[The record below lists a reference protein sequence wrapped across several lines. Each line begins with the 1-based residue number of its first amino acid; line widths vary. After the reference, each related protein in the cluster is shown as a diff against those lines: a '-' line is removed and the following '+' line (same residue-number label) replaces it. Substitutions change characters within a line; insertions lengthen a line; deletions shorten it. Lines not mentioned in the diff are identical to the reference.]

1 MATQYNNELK
11 CVSVEW
17 DFLQGLLVKNQPVP
31 CLQALRKEKSRNAA
45 RFRRGKENF
54 EFYELAKMLPLPG
67 AITSQLDKA
76 SIIRLTI
83 SYLRMRDFANL
94 GDPPWNLRIEG
105 PPPNISV
112 KAIGTQQRGSP
123 TSLAIEL
130 FEQHLGGHILQ
141 SLDGFIFALNREGKF
156 LYISETVSIYLGL
169 SQVELTGSSI
179 FDYIHPGDHVEVAE
193 QLGLKLPTGRGHSS
207 QTSNEDGAS
216 STSSSSLAETPDPV
230 YSGSPGL
237 LGDDNM
243 LERTFFIR
251 MKSTLTKRGVHVKSS
266 GYKVIH
272 VTGRLRSR
280 ISLPHT
286 RAVPTGFMGM
296 VALAHTLPPSTINE
310 VRIECH
316 MFVSRVSLDLQIIY
330 CENRI
335 SDYMDLSTTDV
346 VGKNCYHFIHA
357 EDVEGIRHSHLDL
370 LNKGQ
375 VVTKYY
381 RWMQKNGG
389 YMWVQSSATISIN
402 VKNGNEK
409 NIIWVNHVLSKPEH
423 RDTPM
428 DISQLPLSAIK
439 SSKQLELSDSE
450 SDSREHLE
458 RDNPKDAGRR
468 SSYEKVAGPR
478 PEDWKRSATQSEE
491 EMTSAKDDSDSSL
504 PDDSDSEGPSAGRK
518 SFVLSKVKRMKVEG
532 HGEGRPAREARG
544 ATPGGVDG
552 GGGGGGGGGGDTDSS
567 EDESSGGGGLPS
579 KHQYLKRKKK
589 PRDGSAARAKSSD
602 SPSPSASDFGGGRAA
617 SNPAS
622 DRISPL
628 KIKTE
633 VIQPINFD
641 NNSTIWNYPPN
652 REVMRSELPYRLAK
666 ASASE
671 PFHPAAPPPTALHVA
686 IPDSVLTPPGADA
699 ANNNNNNGGQK
710 TPFSASPRAVLG
722 GTSDALSPPLSGS
735 PRDDKA
741 QAQAQAQAP
750 VVYTS
755 ELEMVQRLHAG
766 NMVLPLVHPMGG
778 AVVGGG
784 GGGGGGGAAHPPALA
799 SASAPQS
806 LYTTS
811 TIRYAPADVTLAMQG
826 NLLPAA
832 AAAAH
837 ALNFVDL
844 NASSFGADSKA
855 QVEMIYHHV
864 QRLNMAGPFAGPA
877 GPVGLTQV
885 PAGSVF
891 TTAEALLST
900 LPFPMN
906 TGSIHAPQTL
916 ERKED

>member
-1 MATQYNNELK
+1 MLKMATQYNNELK

-112 KAIGTQQRGSP
+112 KAIGSQQRRSS

-193 QLGLKLPTGRGHSS
+193 QLGLKLPSGRGHSS

-216 STSSSSLAETPDPV
+216 STSSSSLAETPESGKAD
-230 YSGSPGL
+230 SGSPSL
-237 LGDDNM
+237 LGDDNV
-243 LERTFFIR
+243 LERTFFVR

-286 RAVPTGFMGM
+286 RAVPTSFMGM

-423 RDTPM
+423 RNTPM

-450 SDSREHLE
+450 SDSQEHLE
-458 RDNPKDAGRR
+458 RDNPKDTGKR
-468 SSYEKVAGPR
+468 SNYEKLAAPHSEG
-478 PEDWKRSATQSEE
+478 WKRSASQSEE
-491 EMTSAKDDSDSSL
+491 ELTSAKDDSDSSL
-504 PDDSDSEGPSAGRK
+504 PDDSDSEGPSTGRR

-532 HGEGRPAREARG
+532 DGEVRPVAREPRSSL
-544 ATPGGVDG
+544 PSGGD
-552 GGGGGGGGGGDTDSS
+552 GDTDSS
-567 EDESSGGGGLPS
+567 EDESSGLAS
-579 KHQYLKRKKK
+579 KPQYLKRKRR
-589 PRDGSAARAKSSD
+589 PRESSAARAKSSD
-602 SPSPSASDFGGGRAA
+602 SPSPGASNFGGGGGGGRAP
-617 SNPAS
+617 SKPAP

-633 VIQPINFD
+633 AVQPVNFD
-641 NNSTIWNYPPN
+641 NNSAIWNFPPN
-652 REVMRSELPYRLAK
+652 REVMRSELPYRLAT
-666 ASASE
+666 SE
-671 PFHPAAPPPTALHVA
+671 HFHPVPALHVA
-686 IPDSVLTPPGADA
+686 IPDSVLTPPGGADA
-699 ANNNNNNGGQK
+699 SGGQK
-710 TPFSASPRAVLG
+710 TPFSSPATPPPAARSVLAAGAGTG
-722 GTSDALSPPLSGS
+722 GSSDALSPPLSGS
-735 PRDDKA
+735 PREDKA
-741 QAQAQAQAP
+741 QAAAYAR
-750 VVYTS
+750 
-755 ELEMVQRLHAG
+755 ELEMVHQRRLHA
-766 NMVLPLVHPMGG
+766 VLPLVTPHPVSG
-778 AVVGGG
+778 ASPSPSPSSSVVVGGSSSG
-784 GGGGGGGAAHPPALA
+784 PPT
-799 SASAPQS
+799 QG

-811 TIRYAPADVTLAMQG
+811 TIRYAPADVALAMQG

-832 AAAAH
+832 AAI
-837 ALNFVDL
+837 NFVDL
-844 NASSFGADSKA
+844 NASAFGSGGGSAADSKA

-864 QRLNMAGPFAGPA
+864 QRLNMAGPFTS
-877 GPVGLTQV
+877 PVGAAGLTQV

-906 TGSIHAPQTL
+906 MGSIHAPQTL

>member
-1 MATQYNNELK
+1 MLKMATQYNNELK

-112 KAIGTQQRGSP
+112 KAIGSQQRRSS

-193 QLGLKLPTGRGHSS
+193 QLGLKLPSGRGHSS

-216 STSSSSLAETPDPV
+216 STSSSSLAETPESD
-230 YSGSPGL
+230 SGSPSL
-237 LGDDNM
+237 LGDDNV

-280 ISLPHT
+280 ILLPHA
-286 RAVPTGFMGM
+286 RAVPTSFMGM

-439 SSKQLELSDSE
+439 TSKQLELSDSE

-458 RDNPKDAGRR
+458 RDNPKDIGKR
-468 SSYEKVAGPR
+468 SNYEKGTEPR
-478 PEDWKRSATQSEE
+478 TEGWKRSASQSEE
-491 EMTSAKDDSDSSL
+491 ELTSAKDDSDTSQ
-504 PDDSDSEGPSAGRK
+504 PDDSDSEGPSAGRR
-518 SFVLSKVKRMKVEG
+518 SFILSKVKRMKVEG
-532 HGEGRPAREARG
+532 DSEVRPAARESRSSL
-544 ATPGGVDG
+544 PSGGD
-552 GGGGGGGGGGDTDSS
+552 GDTDSS
-567 EDESSGGGGLPS
+567 EDENGGLAS
-579 KHQYLKRKKK
+579 KPQYLKRKKR
-589 PRDGSAARAKSSD
+589 PRESSASRARSSD
-602 SPSPSASDFGGGRAA
+602 SPSPGASDFGGGGGGGRTP
-617 SNPAS
+617 SKPTP

-633 VIQPINFD
+633 ATQPVNFD
-641 NNSTIWNYPPN
+641 NNSAIWNFPPN
-652 REVMRSELPYRLAK
+652 REVMRSELPYRLAT
-666 ASASE
+666 SE
-671 PFHPAAPPPTALHVA
+671 HFHPVPTLHVA
-686 IPDSVLTPPGADA
+686 IPDSVLTPPGGADA
-699 ANNNNNNGGQK
+699 SGGQK
-710 TPFSASPRAVLG
+710 TPFSSPTSPPPAARSVLAAGG
-722 GTSDALSPPLSGS
+722 GTGGSSDALSPPLSGS
-735 PRDDKA
+735 PREDKA
-741 QAQAQAQAP
+741 QAVAYAH
-750 VVYTS
+750 
-755 ELEMVQRLHAG
+755 ELEMVHQRRLHA
-766 NMVLPLVHPMGG
+766 VLPLVTPHPVSG
-778 AVVGGG
+778 AGPSSSPSSSIVVGGG
-784 GGGGGGGAAHPPALA
+784 SGGPP
-799 SASAPQS
+799 PQG

-811 TIRYAPADVTLAMQG
+811 TIRYAPADVALAMQG

-832 AAAAH
+832 AAI
-837 ALNFVDL
+837 NFVDL
-844 NASSFGADSKA
+844 NASAFGGGGGSTADSKA

-864 QRLNMAGPFAGPA
+864 QRLNMAGPFAS
-877 GPVGLTQV
+877 PVGAAGLTQV

>member
-1 MATQYNNELK
+1 MLKMATQYNNELK

-112 KAIGTQQRGSP
+112 KAIGTQQRRSP

-130 FEQHLGGHILQ
+130 FEQHVGGHILQ
-141 SLDGFIFALNREGKF
+141 SLDGFIFALNQEGKF

-193 QLGLKLPTGRGHSS
+193 QLGLKVPSSRGHSS
-207 QTSNEDGAS
+207 QAPAEDGAS
-216 STSSSSLAETPDPV
+216 STSSSSLAETPEPD
-230 YSGSPGL
+230 SASPSL
-237 LGDDNM
+237 LSEDAA
-243 LERTFFIR
+243 LERTFFVR
-251 MKSTLTKRGVHVKSS
+251 MKSTLTKRGVHIKSS

-272 VTGRLRSR
+272 VTGRLRPR
-280 ISLPHT
+280 ISLPHA
-286 RAVPTGFMGM
+286 RAVPTKFMGM

-335 SDYMDLSTTDV
+335 SDYMDLSTADV

-409 NIIWVNHVLSKPEH
+409 NIIWVNHVLSKPEL

-428 DISQLPLSAIK
+428 DISQLPLSSIK
-439 SSKQLELSDSE
+439 ASKQLVLSDSE
-450 SDSREHLE
+450 SDSREHIGSHDPKATGKASNLE
-458 RDNPKDAGRR
+458 AGVRAR
-468 SSYEKVAGPR
+468 SEA
-478 PEDWKRSATQSEE
+478 WKRSDSPSEE

-504 PDDSDSEGPSAGRK
+504 SDSEGPSGGRR
-518 SFVLSKVKRMKVEG
+518 SLVLPRVKRMKVEG
-532 HGEGRPAREARG
+532 QAEAGPGRELRG
-544 ATPGGVDG
+544 SGPSDG
-552 GGGGGGGGGGDTDSS
+552 GTGASS
-567 EDESSGGGGLPS
+567 EEEESGGLAARHLYP
-579 KHQYLKRKKK
+579 KRRKR
-589 PRDGSAARAKSSD
+589 PRDGSGPRAKAPGVADRDSTLKVKTEATPAIGYEGRRPAWDYPSEREAAYHQRAAKAPPATSD
-602 SPSPSASDFGGGRAA
+602 HFGADPPLSPPGAADNPGGRKTPFGPSPRASDAR
-617 SNPAS
+617 SPAPPS
-622 DRISPL
+622 ADD
-628 KIKTE
+628 KAE
-633 VIQPINFD
+633 V
-641 NNSTIWNYPPN
+641 
-652 REVMRSELPYRLAK
+652 LALTQ
-666 ASASE
+666 
-671 PFHPAAPPPTALHVA
+671 APPP
-686 IPDSVLTPPGADA
+686 PP
-699 ANNNNNNGGQK
+699 
-710 TPFSASPRAVLG
+710 S
-722 GTSDALSPPLSGS
+722 
-735 PRDDKA
+735 
-741 QAQAQAQAP
+741 
-750 VVYTS
+750 
-755 ELEMVQRLHAG
+755 
-766 NMVLPLVHPMGG
+766 
-778 AVVGGG
+778 
-784 GGGGGGGAAHPPALA
+784 
-799 SASAPQS
+799 S
-806 LYTTS
+806 LYAAS
-811 TIRYAPADVTLAMQG
+811 TIRYAPADVALAVPG
-826 NLLPAA
+826 NLLP
-832 AAAAH
+832 AAAH
-837 ALNFVDL
+837 ALNFVEL
-844 NASSFGADSKA
+844 NGPAFGAEQKA

-864 QRLNMAGPFAGPA
+864 QRLNMAANPFGSPA
-877 GPVGLTQV
+877 AAAGLTQV

-891 TTAEALLST
+891 TTAEALFST

-906 TGSIHAPQTL
+906 AGTIHPPQAL

>member
-1 MATQYNNELK
+1 MERAASGAAGAGNQSWRTGQ
-11 CVSVEW
+11 
-17 DFLQGLLVKNQPVP
+17 QG
-31 CLQALRKEKSRNAA
+31 LQALRKEKSRNAA

-112 KAIGTQQRGSP
+112 KAIGTQQRRSP
-123 TSLAIEL
+123 NSLAIEL

-169 SQVELTGSSI
+169 SQVELTGSSM

-193 QLGLKLPTGRGHSS
+193 QLGLKLPSGRGHSS
-207 QTSNEDGAS
+207 QTPNEDGAS
-216 STSSSSLAETPDPV
+216 STSSSSLAETPESGEQPQLFQPNQVTKIPHPWNYSGRSSD
-230 YSGSPGL
+230 SGSPSL

-251 MKSTLTKRGVHVKSS
+251 MKSTLTKRGVHIKSS

-280 ISLPHT
+280 ISMPHT
-286 RAVPTGFMGM
+286 RAIPTGFMGM

-428 DISQLPLSAIK
+428 DISQLPLSTIK
-439 SSKQLELSDSE
+439 ASKQLELSDSE

-458 RDNPKDAGRR
+458 RDNPKDMGKRGN
-468 SSYEKVAGPR
+468 YEKVAGSR
-478 PEDWKRSATQSEE
+478 SENWKRSGSQSEE
-491 EMTSAKDDSDSSL
+491 GMTSAKDDSDSSL
-504 PDDSDSEGPSAGRK
+504 PDDSDSEGLSAGRK

-532 HGEGRPAREARG
+532 HGEGRPGREPRG
-544 ATPGGVDG
+544 STPSGGD
-552 GGGGGGGGGGDTDSS
+552 GDTDSS
-567 EDESSGGGGLPS
+567 EDESGGGLPS
-579 KHQYLKRKKK
+579 KHQYLKRKKR
-589 PRDGSAARAKSSD
+589 PRDSSAARAKSSD
-602 SPSPSASDFGGGRAA
+602 SPSPGASDFGGGARVQ
-617 SNPAS
+617 SNSAS

-666 ASASE
+666 ASTLE
-671 PFHPAAPPPTALHVA
+671 PFHPAQTGAALHVA

-699 ANNNNNNGGQK
+699 SSGQK

-722 GTSDALSPPLSGS
+722 GSSDALSPPLSGS

-741 QAQAQAQAP
+741 HSAP
-750 VVYTS
+750 VVYAS

-766 NMVLPLVHPMGG
+766 NVVLPLVHPMGG
-778 AVVGGG
+778 VNPSSIATT
-784 GGGGGGGAAHPPALA
+784 
-799 SASAPQS
+799 PQS

-832 AAAAH
+832 AH
-837 ALNFVDL
+837 TINFVDL
-844 NASSFGADSKA
+844 NASSFGADSKT

-864 QRLNMAGPFAGPA
+864 QRLNMAGPFAS
-877 GPVGLTQV
+877 PVGAAGLTQV

>member
-1 MATQYNNELK
+1 MNPATGRR
-11 CVSVEW
+11 
-17 DFLQGLLVKNQPVP
+17 GLLPKISLGADFFF
-31 CLQALRKEKSRNAA
+31 CLS
-45 RFRRGKENF
+45 F
-54 EFYELAKMLPLPG
+54 LP
-67 AITSQLDKA
+67 
-76 SIIRLTI
+76 
-83 SYLRMRDFANL
+83 
-94 GDPPWNLRIEG
+94 
-105 PPPNISV
+105 
-112 KAIGTQQRGSP
+112 
-123 TSLAIEL
+123 
-130 FEQHLGGHILQ
+130 Q

-193 QLGLKLPTGRGHSS
+193 QLGLKLPSARGHSS
-207 QTSNEDGAS
+207 QASNEDGAS
-216 STSSSSLAETPDPV
+216 STSSSSLAEAPESE
-230 YSGSPGL
+230 SGSPGL
-237 LGDDNM
+237 LGDEHV

-286 RAVPTGFMGM
+286 RALPTGFMGM

-423 RDTPM
+423 RETPM
-428 DISQLPLSAIK
+428 DISQLPLAAIK

-458 RDNPKDAGRR
+458 RDNPKEPGKRGG
-468 SSYEKVAGPR
+468 YQKVAPPR
-478 PEDWKRSATQSEE
+478 PEGWKRSASQSEEDDEE

-504 PDDSDSEGPSAGRK
+504 PDDDDSDSEGRK
-518 SFVLSKVKRMKVEG
+518 SFVLSQVKRMKVEG
-532 HGEGRPAREARG
+532 DGEGRPAREARG
-544 ATPGGVDG
+544 CTPGALEG
-552 GGGGGGGGGGDTDSS
+552 GDSDTDSS
-567 EDESSGGGGLPS
+567 EDRSAAGLPS
-579 KHQYLKRKKK
+579 KQPYLKRKKR
-589 PRDGSAARAKSSD
+589 PGREASALRAKSSD
-602 SPSPSASDFGGGRAA
+602 SPPSPGASDFGGGR
-617 SNPAS
+617 
-622 DRISPL
+622 RERVSPL

-633 VIQPINFD
+633 VVQPVNFD
-641 NNSTIWNYPPN
+641 NHSAIWNYPPN
-652 REVMRSELPYRLAK
+652 REVVRSELPYRLAK
-666 ASASE
+666 AAASSE
-671 PFHPAAPPPTALHVA
+671 AFHPAQAA
-686 IPDSVLTPPGADA
+686 IPDSVLTPPGADVPS
-699 ANNNNNNGGQK
+699 GGGGGSSSSGQK
-710 TPFSASPRAVLG
+710 ATSYGSASPRAA
-722 GTSDALSPPLSGS
+722 DALSPPLSGS
-735 PRDDKA
+735 PREDTSNNNNGGGGSSGSSKA
-741 QAQAQAQAP
+741 HAP
-750 VVYTS
+750 IVYAS
-755 ELEMVQRLHAG
+755 ELEMVQRLQAG
-766 NMVLPLVHPMGG
+766 NMVLPLVHPMG
-778 AVVGGG
+778 V
-784 GGGGGGGAAHPPALA
+784 AAANHAANNPGMG
-799 SASAPQS
+799 PQS
-806 LYTTS
+806 LYTAS
-811 TIRYAPADVTLAMQG
+811 TIRYAPADVTLAMPG

-832 AAAAH
+832 AHAAI
-837 ALNFVDL
+837 NFVDL
-844 NASSFGADSKA
+844 NASGFAADPKA

-864 QRLNMAGPFAGPA
+864 QRLNMAAPFGGPISAA
-877 GPVGLTQV
+877 GLTQV

>member
-1 MATQYNNELK
+1 MERAASAAAGAGNQSWRTGQ
-11 CVSVEW
+11 
-17 DFLQGLLVKNQPVP
+17 QG
-31 CLQALRKEKSRNAA
+31 LQALRKEKSRNAA

-105 PPPNISV
+105 PPPNMSV

-123 TSLAIEL
+123 ASLAIEL

-169 SQVELTGSSI
+169 SQVELTGSSV

-207 QTSNEDGAS
+207 QNSNEDGAS
-216 STSSSSLAETPDPV
+216 STSSSSLAATPESD
-230 YSGSPGL
+230 SGSPGL
-237 LGDDNM
+237 LGEDNV
-243 LERTFFIR
+243 LERTFFVR

-286 RAVPTGFMGM
+286 RALPTSFMGM

-335 SDYMDLSTTDV
+335 SDYMDLSTADV

-375 VVTKYY
+375 VVTNYY
-381 RWMQKNGG
+381 RWLQKNGG

-409 NIIWVNHVLSKPEH
+409 NIIWVNHVLSKAEH
-423 RDTPM
+423 RDIPM

-439 SSKQLELSDSE
+439 TSKRMELSDSE

-458 RDNPKDAGRR
+458 RDNPKDAGKR
-468 SSYEKVAGPR
+468 SSYAKVTGSR
-478 PEDWKRSATQSEE
+478 SVDWKRSASQSEE

-504 PDDSDSEGPSAGRK
+504 PDDSDSEGPGANRK

-532 HGEGRPAREARG
+532 HGEGRPARELRG
-544 ATPGGVDG
+544 STPS
-552 GGGGGGGGGGDTDSS
+552 GGDTDSS
-567 EDESSGGGGLPS
+567 EDESAGGLPS
-579 KHQYLKRKKK
+579 KHQYLKRKKR
-589 PRDGSAARAKSSD
+589 PRDGSALRAKASN
-602 SPSPSASDFGGGRAA
+602 SPSPSASDFGSGGGRAP
-617 SNPAS
+617 SNPVS

-666 ASASE
+666 ASTSE
-671 PFHPAAPPPTALHVA
+671 PFHPTQTGAALHVA

-699 ANNNNNNGGQK
+699 SSGQK

-722 GTSDALSPPLSGS
+722 GSSDALSPPLSGS
-735 PRDDKA
+735 PREDKA
-741 QAQAQAQAP
+741 HSAP
-750 VVYTS
+750 VVYSS

-778 AVVGGG
+778 TN
-784 GGGGGGGAAHPPALA
+784 PSSIA
-799 SASAPQS
+799 SGPQS

-832 AAAAH
+832 AH
-837 ALNFVDL
+837 AINFVDL

-864 QRLNMAGPFAGPA
+864 QRLNMAGPFAS
-877 GPVGLTQV
+877 PVGAAGLTQV

-906 TGSIHAPQTL
+906 TGIHPPQTL

>member
-1 MATQYNNELK
+1 MLKMATQYNNELK

-112 KAIGTQQRGSP
+112 KGTQQRRSP

-130 FEQHLGGHILQ
+130 FEQHVGGHILQ

-193 QLGLKLPTGRGHSS
+193 QLGLKLPSSRGHSA
-207 QTSNEDGAS
+207 QAPTEDGAS
-216 STSSSSLAETPDPV
+216 STSSSSLAETPEPE
-230 YSGSPGL
+230 SASPGL
-237 LGDDNM
+237 LSEDAA
-243 LERTFFIR
+243 LERTFFVR
-251 MKSTLTKRGVHVKSS
+251 MKSTLTKRGVHIKSS

-272 VTGRLRSR
+272 VTGRLRPR
-280 ISLPHT
+280 ISLPHA
-286 RAVPTGFMGM
+286 RAVPTKFMGM

-335 SDYMDLSTTDV
+335 SDYMDLSTADV

-409 NIIWVNHVLSKPEH
+409 NIIWVNHVLSKPEL

-428 DISQLPLSAIK
+428 DISQLPLSSSKA
-439 SSKQLELSDSE
+439 SKQLELSDSE
-450 SDSREHLE
+450 SDSREHIGSN
-458 RDNPKDAGRR
+458 NPKATGKVSGLEVSSEAR
-468 SSYEKVAGPR
+468 SEA
-478 PEDWKRSATQSEE
+478 WKRPGSQSEE

-504 PDDSDSEGPSAGRK
+504 SDSEEPSGGGRR
-518 SFVLSKVKRMKVEG
+518 SFVLSRVKRMKVEG
-532 HGEGRPAREARG
+532 QAEGGHRGSGPSDGGTGSSEEEAGGPAARHQYPKRRKRLREGPGPRGKAPAPPERAPTLKVKTEATQPVSYEGHSSVWDYPPPPEREAAYR
-544 ATPGGVDG
+544 AAKAP
-552 GGGGGGGGGGDTDSS
+552 
-567 EDESSGGGGLPS
+567 
-579 KHQYLKRKKK
+579 
-589 PRDGSAARAKSSD
+589 SAASD
-602 SPSPSASDFGGGRAA
+602 HFGPPE
-617 SNPAS
+617 PALS
-622 DRISPL
+622 
-628 KIKTE
+628 
-633 VIQPINFD
+633 
-641 NNSTIWNYPPN
+641 
-652 REVMRSELPYRLAK
+652 
-666 ASASE
+666 
-671 PFHPAAPPPTALHVA
+671 
-686 IPDSVLTPPGADA
+686 PPGAA
-699 ANNNNNNGGQK
+699 ENPGGRK
-710 TPFSASPRAVLG
+710 TPFGPSPRAAPG
-722 GTSDALSPPLSGS
+722 ASSDALSPP
-735 PRDDKA
+735 PPPPADDKA
-741 QAQAQAQAP
+741 EVLALAQAQAP
-750 VVYTS
+750 
-755 ELEMVQRLHAG
+755 
-766 NMVLPLVHPMGG
+766 
-778 AVVGGG
+778 
-784 GGGGGGGAAHPPALA
+784 PP
-799 SASAPQS
+799 SS
-806 LYTTS
+806 LYAAS
-811 TIRYAPADVTLAMQG
+811 TIRYAPADVALAVPG

-832 AAAAH
+832 H
-837 ALNFVDL
+837 AINFVDL
-844 NASSFGADSKA
+844 NGPAFGAEQKA

-864 QRLNMAGPFAGPA
+864 QRLNMAANPFGAPAAGLA
-877 GPVGLTQV
+877 QV

-891 TTAEALLST
+891 TTAEALFST

-906 TGSIHAPQTL
+906 AGTIHPPQAL
-916 ERKED
+916 DRKDD

>member
-1 MATQYNNELK
+1 MLKMATQYNNELK

-112 KAIGTQQRGSP
+112 KAIGTQQRRSP

-130 FEQHLGGHILQ
+130 FEQHVGGHILQ
-141 SLDGFIFALNREGKF
+141 SLDGFIFALNQEGKF

-193 QLGLKLPTGRGHSS
+193 QLGLKLPSSRGHSS
-207 QTSNEDGAS
+207 QAPAEDGAS
-216 STSSSSLAETPDPV
+216 STSSSSLAETPEPD
-230 YSGSPGL
+230 SASPSL
-237 LGDDNM
+237 LSEDAA
-243 LERTFFIR
+243 LERTFFVR
-251 MKSTLTKRGVHVKSS
+251 MKSTLTKRGVHIKSS

-272 VTGRLRSR
+272 VTGRLRPR
-280 ISLPHT
+280 ISLPHA
-286 RAVPTGFMGM
+286 RAVPTKFMGM

-335 SDYMDLSTTDV
+335 SDYMDLSTADV

-409 NIIWVNHVLSKPEH
+409 NIIWVNHVLSKPEL

-428 DISQLPLSAIK
+428 DISQLPLSSIK
-439 SSKQLELSDSE
+439 ASKQLVLSDSE
-450 SDSREHLE
+450 SDSREHIGSHDPKATGKASNLE
-458 RDNPKDAGRR
+458 AGVRAR
-468 SSYEKVAGPR
+468 SEA
-478 PEDWKRSATQSEE
+478 WKRSDSPSEE

-504 PDDSDSEGPSAGRK
+504 SDSEGPSGGRR
-518 SFVLSKVKRMKVEG
+518 SLVLPRVKRMKVEG
-532 HGEGRPAREARG
+532 QAEAGPGRELRG
-544 ATPGGVDG
+544 SGPSDG
-552 GGGGGGGGGGDTDSS
+552 GTGASS
-567 EDESSGGGGLPS
+567 EEEESGGLAARHLYP
-579 KHQYLKRKKK
+579 KRRKR
-589 PRDGSAARAKSSD
+589 PRDGSGPRAKAPGVADRD
-602 SPSPSASDFGGGRAA
+602 STLKVKTEATPAIGYEGRRPAWDYPSEREAAYHHRAAKAPPAASDHFGAD
-617 SNPAS
+617 P
-622 DRISPL
+622 PL
-628 KIKTE
+628 
-633 VIQPINFD
+633 
-641 NNSTIWNYPPN
+641 S
-652 REVMRSELPYRLAK
+652 
-666 ASASE
+666 
-671 PFHPAAPPPTALHVA
+671 
-686 IPDSVLTPPGADA
+686 PPGAAD
-699 ANNNNNNGGQK
+699 NPGGRK
-710 TPFSASPRAVLG
+710 TPFGPSPRA
-722 GTSDALSPPLSGS
+722 SDARSPAPPSA
-735 PRDDKA
+735 DDKA
-741 QAQAQAQAP
+741 EVLALAQAQ
-750 VVYTS
+750 
-755 ELEMVQRLHAG
+755 
-766 NMVLPLVHPMGG
+766 
-778 AVVGGG
+778 
-784 GGGGGGGAAHPPALA
+784 PPPPPP
-799 SASAPQS
+799 SS
-806 LYTTS
+806 LYAAS
-811 TIRYAPADVTLAMQG
+811 TIRYAPADVALAVPG
-826 NLLPAA
+826 NLLP

-837 ALNFVDL
+837 ALNFVEL
-844 NASSFGADSKA
+844 NGPAFGAEQKA

-864 QRLNMAGPFAGPA
+864 QRLNMAANPFGSPAAAAGLA
-877 GPVGLTQV
+877 QV

-891 TTAEALLST
+891 TTAEALFST

-906 TGSIHAPQTL
+906 AGTIHPPQAL

>member
-1 MATQYNNELK
+1 MLKMATQYNNELK

-112 KAIGTQQRGSP
+112 KAIGSQQRRSS

-130 FEQHLGGHILQ
+130 FEQHLGGHIL
-141 SLDGFIFALNREGKF
+141 
-156 LYISETVSIYLGL
+156 
-169 SQVELTGSSI
+169 QVELTGSSI

-193 QLGLKLPTGRGHSS
+193 QLGLKLPSGRGHSS

-216 STSSSSLAETPDPV
+216 STSSSSLAETPESGKAD
-230 YSGSPGL
+230 SGSPSL
-237 LGDDNM
+237 LGDDNV

-280 ISLPHT
+280 ISLPHA
-286 RAVPTGFMGM
+286 RAVPTSFMGM

-423 RDTPM
+423 RNTPM

-458 RDNPKDAGRR
+458 RDNPKDTGKR
-468 SSYEKVAGPR
+468 SNYEKLAAPR
-478 PEDWKRSATQSEE
+478 SEGWKRSVSQSEE
-491 EMTSAKDDSDSSL
+491 ELTSAKDDSDSSL
-504 PDDSDSEGPSAGRK
+504 PDDSDSEGPSTGRR

-532 HGEGRPAREARG
+532 DGEVRPVVREPRSSL
-544 ATPGGVDG
+544 PSGGD
-552 GGGGGGGGGGDTDSS
+552 GDTDSS
-567 EDESSGGGGLPS
+567 EDESSGLAS
-579 KHQYLKRKKK
+579 KPQYLKRKRR
-589 PRDGSAARAKSSD
+589 PRESSAARAKSSD
-602 SPSPSASDFGGGRAA
+602 SPSPGASNFGSGGGGGRAP
-617 SNPAS
+617 SKPAP

-633 VIQPINFD
+633 AIQPVNFD
-641 NNSTIWNYPPN
+641 NNSAIWNFPPN
-652 REVMRSELPYRLAK
+652 REVMRSELPYRLAT
-666 ASASE
+666 SE
-671 PFHPAAPPPTALHVA
+671 HFHPVPALHVA
-686 IPDSVLTPPGADA
+686 IPDSVLTPPGGADA
-699 ANNNNNNGGQK
+699 SGGQK
-710 TPFSASPRAVLG
+710 TPFSSPATPPPAARSVLAAGTGTG
-722 GTSDALSPPLSGS
+722 GSSDALSPPLSGS
-735 PRDDKA
+735 PREDKA
-741 QAQAQAQAP
+741 QAAAYAR
-750 VVYTS
+750 
-755 ELEMVQRLHAG
+755 ELEMVHQRRLHA
-766 NMVLPLVHPMGG
+766 VLPLVTPHPVSG
-778 AVVGGG
+778 ASPSPSPSSSVVVGGSSSG
-784 GGGGGGGAAHPPALA
+784 PP
-799 SASAPQS
+799 PQG

-811 TIRYAPADVTLAMQG
+811 TIRYAPADVALAMQG

-832 AAAAH
+832 AAI
-837 ALNFVDL
+837 NFVDL
-844 NASSFGADSKA
+844 NASAFGSGGGSAADSKA

-864 QRLNMAGPFAGPA
+864 QRLNMAGPFAS
-877 GPVGLTQV
+877 PVGAAGLTQV

>member
-1 MATQYNNELK
+1 MLKMATQYNNELK

-112 KAIGTQQRGSP
+112 KAIGAQQRRSS
-123 TSLAIEL
+123 TALAIEL

-141 SLDGFIFALNREGKF
+141 SLDGFIFALNGEGKF

-193 QLGLKLPTGRGHSS
+193 QLGLKLPSGRGHNL
-207 QTSNEDGAS
+207 QAPNEDGAS
-216 STSSSSLAETPDPV
+216 STSSSSLAETPEPDSSNPSLLADDPT
-230 YSGSPGL
+230 
-237 LGDDNM
+237 
-243 LERTFFIR
+243 LERSFFVR
-251 MKSTLTKRGVHVKSS
+251 MKSTLTKRGVHIKSS

-272 VTGRLRSR
+272 VTGRLRAR
-280 ISLPHT
+280 ISLPHA
-286 RAVPTGFMGM
+286 RAVPTRLMGM

-335 SDYMDLSTTDV
+335 SDYMDLSPTDV

-381 RWMQKNGG
+381 RWMQKNSG

-458 RDNPKDAGRR
+458 RDNPKETGKRN
-468 SSYEKVAGPR
+468 SYEKVGESR
-478 PEDWKRSATQSEE
+478 SEVWKRSGSQSEE

-504 PDDSDSEGPSAGRK
+504 PDAKYGEDSDSEGPSAGRK
-518 SFVLSKVKRMKVEG
+518 SFVLSRVKRMKVEG
-532 HGEGRPAREARG
+532 YGEGAAAMTIREPRG
-544 ATPGGVDG
+544 SAPSGA
-552 GGGGGGGGGGDTDSS
+552 DTDSS
-567 EDESSGGGGLPS
+567 EDENAGLPS
-579 KHQYLKRKKK
+579 KHQYLKRKKRL
-589 PRDGSAARAKSSD
+589 RDSCTSRGKSSD
-602 SPSPSASDFGGGRAA
+602 SPSPGAHDFGARTGAQ
-617 SNPAS
+617 SNSSSSHVSA
-622 DRISPL
+622 L

-652 REVMRSELPYRLAK
+652 REVMGNELPYSVAK
-666 ASASE
+666 ASTSE
-671 PFHPAAPPPTALHVA
+671 HFHPAQPPAALHVA

-699 ANNNNNNGGQK
+699 SSGQK
-710 TPFSASPRAVLG
+710 TPFSASPRALPG
-722 GTSDALSPPLSGS
+722 QSSSDALSPPLSGS
-735 PRDDKA
+735 PRDEKA
-741 QAQAQAQAP
+741 RVPP
-750 VVYTS
+750 VVYAS
-755 ELEMVQRLHAG
+755 DLEMLQRLHAG
-766 NMVLPLVHPMGG
+766 NMVLPLVHQMAGGGLGG
-778 AVVGGG
+778 AN
-784 GGGGGGGAAHPPALA
+784 AN
-799 SASAPQS
+799 SAIATTAAPQS

-832 AAAAH
+832 H
-837 ALNFVDL
+837 AINFVDL
-844 NASSFGADSKA
+844 NTSGFGADSKA

-864 QRLNMAGPFAGPA
+864 QRLNMAGPFG
-877 GPVGLTQV
+877 GPVGAAGLTQV

-891 TTAEALLST
+891 TTAEALFST

-906 TGSIHAPQTL
+906 SGSIHAPQTL